1 METAFVDVA
10 IIYHYYQLCGQLFVS
25 KLAIQIQLKVLYME
39 VPGRTSSLLK
49 QYSA

>member
-1 METAFVDVA
+1 METAFVDAA

-25 KLAIQIQLKVLYME
+25 KLAIHLKVLYME

-49 QYSA
+49 QYST